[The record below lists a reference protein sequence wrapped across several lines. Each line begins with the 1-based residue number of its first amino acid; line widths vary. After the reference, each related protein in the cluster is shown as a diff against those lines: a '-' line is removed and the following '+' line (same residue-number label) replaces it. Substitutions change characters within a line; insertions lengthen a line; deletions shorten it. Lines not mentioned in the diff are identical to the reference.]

1 MNSFIILV
9 DALKVKTVTK
19 CLVNVCH
26 LQYISVYITENC
38 VVITI
43 LCGLQ
48 LLKKE
53 EDCREKPIENACT
66 QIVDCLVENVLQLEE
81 KAVGK

>member
-1 MNSFIILV
+1 M
-9 DALKVKTVTK
+9 TVEKEWLCINRYKMCKSGSAWRELGTP
-19 CLVNVCH
+19 
-26 LQYISVYITENC
+26 YYIT
-38 VVITI
+38 VY
-43 LCGLQ
+43 CGLQ

-53 EDCREKPIENACT
+53 EDCREKPIEIACT

>member
-1 MNSFIILV
+1 MG
-9 DALKVKTVTK
+9 
-19 CLVNVCH
+19 
-26 LQYISVYITENC
+26 QSVLNC
-38 VVITI
+38 KLSVINI
-43 LCGLQ
+43 DFCGLQ

-81 KAVGK
+81 KAAGQY

>member
-1 MNSFIILV
+1 MTL
-9 DALKVKTVTK
+9 DKKTTK
-19 CLVNVCH
+19 CVSGETL
-26 LQYISVYITENC
+26 ISVYWIHQAT
-38 VVITI
+38 VIIAI

-53 EDCREKPIENACT
+53 EDCREKPIENACI

-81 KAVGK
+81 KSVGKWWWWIYWTW